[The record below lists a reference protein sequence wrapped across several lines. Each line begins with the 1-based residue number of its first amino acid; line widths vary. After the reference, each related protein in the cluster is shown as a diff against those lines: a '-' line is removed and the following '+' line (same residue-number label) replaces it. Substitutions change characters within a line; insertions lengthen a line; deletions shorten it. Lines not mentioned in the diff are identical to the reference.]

1 MRFGAR
7 AAAAAPSVGTGDPAG
22 CGAPRLNG
30 GGDALLARV
39 NTPANQD

>member
-7 AAAAAPSVGTGDPAG
+7 ATAAAPSVGTGDPAG
-22 CGAPRLNG
+22 RGAPRLN

>member
-7 AAAAAPSVGTGDPAG
+7 AAAAALSVGTGDPAG
-22 CGAPRLNG
+22 RGAPRLNG